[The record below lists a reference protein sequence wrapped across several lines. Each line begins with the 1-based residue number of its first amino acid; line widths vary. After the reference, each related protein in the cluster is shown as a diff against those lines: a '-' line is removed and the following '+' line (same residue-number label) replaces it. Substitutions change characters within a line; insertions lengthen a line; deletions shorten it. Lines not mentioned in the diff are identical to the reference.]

1 MKKFQHMISIYLI
14 VGAIFLVSNVLAR
27 QNHQHARK
35 YSTYPDYDND
45 LSLWINEAQ
54 VKRFSGKMKNEQPFK
69 KEHKEKMYCCLQ
81 FIF

>member
-1 MKKFQHMISIYLI
+1 MISIYLI

-54 VKRFSGKMKNEQPFK
+54 VKRFSGKMMKNK
-69 KEHKEKMYCCLQ
+69 KIATKKHIIVVYDL
-81 FIF
+81 FSI